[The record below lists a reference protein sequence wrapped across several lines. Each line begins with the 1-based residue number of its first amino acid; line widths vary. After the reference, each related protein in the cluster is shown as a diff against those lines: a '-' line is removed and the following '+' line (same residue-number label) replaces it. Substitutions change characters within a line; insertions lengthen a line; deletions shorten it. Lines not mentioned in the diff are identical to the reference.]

1 MGEFVEF
8 SFDDHTS
15 VLMEVFAAP
24 APAGQALTVAGAEE
38 ESFPGAAG
46 PLTPVGRTSEA
57 VARAGRTLEDVLQ
70 PLVPALQAVH
80 RTVLRI
86 PHAPDEVT
94 VTLGV
99 KLSNNL
105 QLGIVGGKG
114 EASLTIAATWRT
126 DRAAATAPTPTAP
139 TPTAAAPTAPT
150 ATAPTPTAAAP
161 GPAPAAGD

>member
-8 SFDDHTS
+8 SFEDRTS

-24 APAGQALTVAGAEE
+24 GGLDATGGGPPEE
-38 ESFPGAAG
+38 TFPGAVA
-46 PLTPVGRTSEA
+46 PLTPVGRTSE
-57 VARAGRTLEDVLQ
+57 VITRAGRTLEDVLR

-99 KLSNNL
+99 KLANNL

-114 EASLTIAATWRT
+114 EASLTVAATWRIT
-126 DRAAATAPTPTAP
+126 PNTGDPSTAAPDATARDTGAP
-139 TPTAAAPTAPT
+139 DTGAPQVSAQHT
-150 ATAPTPTAAAP
+150 
-161 GPAPAAGD
+161 AGD

>member
-8 SFDDHTS
+8 SFDDRTS

-24 APAGQALTVAGAEE
+24 APAGQALTVTGAEE

-99 KLSNNL
+99 KLASNL

-114 EASLTIAATWRT
+114 EASLTVAATWRIT
-126 DRAAATAPTPTAP
+126 PNTTAPNTGAPSATAPD
-139 TPTAAAPTAPT
+139 
-150 ATAPTPTAAAP
+150 ATAPQLSAP
-161 GPAPAAGD
+161 HTAGD